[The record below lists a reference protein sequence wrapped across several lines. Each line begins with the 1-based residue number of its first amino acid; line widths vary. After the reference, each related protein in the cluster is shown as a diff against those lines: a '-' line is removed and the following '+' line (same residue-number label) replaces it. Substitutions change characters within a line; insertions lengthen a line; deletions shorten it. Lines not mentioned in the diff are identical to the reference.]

1 MRYAT
6 RSVVEGG
13 DGSAG
18 SSEVK
23 VCGGEVGDVYVAVR
37 EGMLACGCVGCGCG
51 GWCGGFGLSMDVS
64 SSAT

>member
-13 DGSAG
+13 DANAG

-23 VCGGEVGDVYVAVR
+23 VWDEEVGDVYVAAR
-37 EGMLACGCVGCGCG
+37 EGILGDGVRVLFFGMLQMRVVLN
-51 GWCGGFGLSMDVS
+51 W
-64 SSAT
+64 

>member
-13 DGSAG
+13 DGSVG

-23 VCGGEVGDVYVAVR
+23 VCGEEVGDVYVAVR
-37 EGMLACGCVGCGCG
+37 EGMLA
-51 GWCGGFGLSMDVS
+51 
-64 SSAT
+64 

>member
-13 DGSAG
+13 DGNAG

-23 VCGGEVGDVYVAVR
+23 VCGEEVGDVYVAAI
-37 EGMLACGCVGCGCG
+37 EGMLA
-51 GWCGGFGLSMDVS
+51 
-64 SSAT
+64 

>member
-1 MRYAT
+1 VRNSLTSFWRVRRDDEREVRYAT

-37 EGMLACGCVGCGCG
+37 EGMLA
-51 GWCGGFGLSMDVS
+51 
-64 SSAT
+64 

>member
-1 MRYAT
+1 MTSFWRVRRDDEREVRYAT

-23 VCGGEVGDVYVAVR
+23 VCGEEVGDVYVAVR
-37 EGMLACGCVGCGCG
+37 EGMLA
-51 GWCGGFGLSMDVS
+51 
-64 SSAT
+64 

>member
-13 DGSAG
+13 DGSVG

-23 VCGGEVGDVYVAVR
+23 VFDEEVGDVYVAVR
-37 EGMLACGCVGCGCG
+37 EGMLA
-51 GWCGGFGLSMDVS
+51 
-64 SSAT
+64 